1 METPLKHV
9 ALILDGNG
17 RWAKQRNLPRSDGHK
32 EGAKRAFE
40 IAQYA
45 FQQWHIPF
53 VTFYAFSTENWQRP
67 KLEVNAIFRLLNAH
81 LKKQRANFIKEEIR
95 LHTLG
100 DIAQLPSNLYAT
112 LTNIKQATSQ
122 FMKYNLVLALNYG
135 AREEILR
142 AIKLY
147 TQAFSTV
154 QSLDWN
160 TFSRYL
166 YTADI
171 PDPDLMIRTSGEIRL
186 SNYLC
191 LQSAYSELYFTPTYW
206 PDFNKEAFDLAIES
220 YKKRERRFG
229 NAEQQS

>member
-17 RWAKQRNLPRSDGHK
+17 RWAKQRNLSRSDGHK

-40 IAQYA
+40 IAQHA
-45 FQQWHIPF
+45 FQHWHIPF
-53 VTFYAFSTENWQRP
+53 VTFFAFSTENWQRP
-67 KLEVNAIFRLLNAH
+67 KLEVNTIFRLLNAH
-81 LKKQRANFIKEEIR
+81 LKKQRANFIKEKIR

-112 LTNIKQATSQ
+112 LMDIKQATSQ
-122 FMKYNLVLALNYG
+122 FTEYNLVLALNYG

-142 AIKLY
+142 AIKLC
-147 TQAFSTV
+147 TQTSPTTP
-154 QSLDWN
+154 SLNWK

-166 YTADI
+166 YTADM
-171 PDPDLMIRTSGEIRL
+171 PDPDLVIRTSGEMRL

-206 PDFNKEAFDLAIES
+206 PDFNKEAFNLAIED
-220 YKKRERRFG
+220 YQKRERRFG
-229 NAEQQS
+229 NAEQ